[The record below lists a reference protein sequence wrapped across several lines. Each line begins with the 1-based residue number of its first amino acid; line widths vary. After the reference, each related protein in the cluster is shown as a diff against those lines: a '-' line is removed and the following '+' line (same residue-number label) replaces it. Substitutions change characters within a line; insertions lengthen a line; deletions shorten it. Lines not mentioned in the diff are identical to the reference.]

1 MARNSE
7 NIAGAISAVNGIVST
22 QTEALAQIKTTLAR
36 KAAGATDISLGIT
49 SAAVGDIVKVKAVDE
64 NGKPT
69 EWEAAEL
76 RETWELIKSVT
87 IPEDPTTDTS
97 GITWIT
103 TDDNKVIR
111 FQVATDENGNAFSL
125 RKVLIHF
132 YFYSDDSTKSTNLS
146 IALNPSYIVGW
157 ELGHHAIGNGV
168 KNDGMGGVFFIECC
182 KGSGQ
187 VNILSTG
194 LNGEYGGQAGA
205 TMMTPNK
212 QLNGRNNLTADNIT
226 KLLFWSDKTTIPI
239 KAGSTMKIWG
249 VRA

>member
-36 KAAGATDISLGIT
+36 KAAGASDISLGIT
-49 SAAVGDIVKVKAVDE
+49 SAAVGDIVKVKVVDE

-76 RETWELIKSVT
+76 GETWELIKSVT

-125 RKVLIHF
+125 RKILIHF
-132 YFYSDDSTKSTNLS
+132 YFYSDDSTKTTGLN

-157 ELGHHAIGNGV
+157 GLNHHIIAGGV

-187 VNILSTG
+187 ANILSAGLTG
-194 LNGEYGGQAGA
+194 TYGGQAGA
-205 TMMTPNK
+205 TMMTPNG
-212 QLNGRNNLTADNIT
+212 QLNGRNNLTADNIN
-226 KLLFWSDKTTIPI
+226 KLMFWSNDTAIPI
-239 KAGSTMKIWG
+239 KANSTMKIWG